1 MLNTGHENTNE
12 SFQNNIYKLFFF
24 IHNINIYQRV
34 AYNYMISKNIVCLK
48 LQLEKKVSLI

>member
-1 MLNTGHENTNE
+1 MLNTGQENTNE

-24 IHNINIYQRV
+24 IHNINLYQRV

-48 LQLEKKVSLI
+48 LQLEKKVSLV